1 MLSTDNVFS
10 IRNVILPYYVE
21 EEEQIFVRRP
31 SNDSCGLFL
40 AGMKAG
46 NERNDAIRHNLCLV
60 TELLNTQMLVR
71 SKKPFLTLSYLQHL
85 ILFV

>member
-10 IRNVILPYYVE
+10 IRNIILPYYVE
-21 EEEQIFVRRP
+21 EEEQIFVIWP

-40 AGMKAG
+40 AGRKAG

-60 TELLNTQMLVR
+60 TELLNTQMLV
-71 SKKPFLTLSYLQHL
+71 Q
-85 ILFV
+85 

>member
-10 IRNVILPYYVE
+10 IGNVILPYYVE

-40 AGMKAG
+40 AGTKAG

-71 SKKPFLTLSYLQHL
+71 SKKPFLTLS
-85 ILFV
+85 FST